1 MQLKRVR
8 RVMRRGV
15 TLIEILV
22 VLAIIGLIS
31 GVIAVAVIGHLDKAR
46 VSTSRES
53 ARVIRNAVSTHRMSN
68 GGDECPTI
76 TALVD
81 AQEIDRASKTSDA
94 WDKPFVIE
102 CDEHGAV
109 TVISCGPDKK
119 LNTPDD
125 IRVPDPPP
133 AVATAQ

>member
-1 MQLKRVR
+1 
-8 RVMRRGV
+8 MRRGV

-46 VSTSRES
+46 VTTSRES
-53 ARVIRNAVSTHRMSN
+53 ARVLRNAVSTHRMSSSS
-68 GGDECPTI
+68 DECPTVDV
-76 TALVD
+76 LVG
-81 AQEIDRASKTSDA
+81 AQEIDSASKTLDA

-102 CDEHGAV
+102 CDDHGAV
-109 TVISCGPDKK
+109 TVVSSGPDKK

-125 IRVPDPPP
+125 IRVPEPPP
-133 AVATAQ
+133 AVARTP